1 MALLLPLISALLL
14 TLVLASRKKSG
25 LYEGIT
31 QALLTMSL
39 VVAASS
45 ELLSQFN
52 AFTAQ
57 ALTIT
62 WVCILVCC
70 VCWLYFEREGITD
83 VLKSTQQAIVTNKLL
98 SLGLFATFVA
108 VFVQGVVYP
117 PNNWDSMTYHLGR
130 VVHWVSNQNIEAYP
144 THIYRQIWQPPLSEL
159 WLAQVCMLGGSD
171 LYANTVQLFFLI
183 ASLACIVSMAKE
195 MGVNRNAI
203 VLSLIFVATTPEII
217 LQGSSTQNDV
227 TAAFFV
233 LCVVRYCYALYRHAS
248 IVNAVWLGLSI
259 GLAFYTKG
267 STYVFILP
275 LLSVLSYFLAKAHP
289 RSQWL
294 GVVTKLGIV
303 AVIALVL
310 NLGYYSRNMEL
321 SGSPLGRND
330 ARLFNERYSPST
342 VLIGI
347 TQNLAL
353 HCGIDPIAKPA
364 MVFVIDL
371 HKWLG
376 ETLGDP
382 AINYSGEKFSITHW
396 NHHEDSA
403 SNPLQ
408 LVVVFLALAFLVIR
422 RKKIAVETTVLY
434 LLVVA
439 EFIVF
444 CVALKWQPWNSRL
457 HTPIFMMAALPT
469 CAILV
474 SAFKKNA
481 ALTWATYTII
491 GLCVILS
498 GRVIALNQTRPF
510 VNNKWTMKVNPSSD
524 RASKMFIN
532 QPEVQL
538 EYFHL
543 KRLIDRHRDS
553 LGLIINEDTWEYPL
567 FDDIYSSGRKVLP
580 HLNVLNYSRNSPH
593 NGLRDT
599 NAISLIIAP
608 GDSNSVKF
616 GGSTYLKVEW
626 LNKYALYS
634 RSQTHPDSVK
644 K

>member
-70 VCWLYFEREGITD
+70 VCWLYFKREGITD
-83 VLKSTQQAIVTNKLL
+83 VLKSAQRAIVTNKLL

-183 ASLACIVSMAKE
+183 AALACIVSMAKE
-195 MGVNRNAI
+195 MGVNRNAT
-203 VLSLIFVATTPEII
+203 VLSLIFVATTPEIL

-233 LCVVRYCYALYRHAS
+233 LCVVRYCYALYRQVS
-248 IVNAVWLGLSI
+248 IKNSLWLGLSI

-275 LLSVLSYFLAKAHP
+275 MLLVLSYILVKAHAK
-289 RSQWL
+289 SEWL
-294 GVVTKLGIV
+294 GIVTKLGVVSIL
-303 AVIALVL
+303 ALVL
-310 NLGYYSRNMEL
+310 NLGYYSRNMQL

-330 ARLFNERYSPST
+330 ARLFNERFTPST

-382 AINYSGEKFSITHW
+382 ATNYSGEKFSITHW

-408 LVVVFLALAFLVIR
+408 LMVALLTLVIWIIR
-422 RKKIAVETTVLY
+422 RKKIAVETSVLY
-434 LLVVA
+434 LLVVG
-439 EFIVF
+439 EFLIF
-444 CVALKWQPWNSRL
+444 CTALKWQPWNSRL
-457 HTPIFMMAALPT
+457 HTPLFMMAALPT
-469 CAILV
+469 CSILI
-474 SAFKKNA
+474 SAFKKNTALSWA
-481 ALTWATYTII
+481 AYII
-491 GLCVILS
+491 VGVSVILS

-510 VNNKWTMKVNPSSD
+510 VNNKWTTKVTIRSD
-524 RASKMFIN
+524 RPSKMFVN
-532 QPEVQL
+532 QPAAQPE
-538 EYFHL
+538 FMHL
-543 KRLIDRHRDS
+543 KQLVYKHRDS
-553 LGLIINEDTWEYPL
+553 LGAIITEDTWEYPL
-567 FDDIYSSGRKVLP
+567 YDEIFSDGQKVVP
-580 HLNVLNYSRNSPH
+580 HVNVANYSK
-593 NGLRDT
+593 
-599 NAISLIIAP
+599 NARYNRLADSNRVALIIAP
-608 GDSNSVKF
+608 GNPDTMIF
-616 GGSTYLKVEW
+616 AGTTYTKVEW
-626 LNKYALYS
+626 LNDYALFA
-634 RSQTHPDSVK
+634 RSGVHPDSARR
-644 K
+644 